1 MLFDLYLTN
10 NTILSCFFLFLL
22 IIELYF
28 LISAVIT
35 QTFNPIVELAV
46 PTGILVTEAKAEMET
61 DTVILKIAIS

>member
-10 NTILSCFFLFLL
+10 NTILSCLFLFFL